1 MRRNQQW
8 SALANFVQHFNAVA
22 LNAFI
27 SMRKILD
34 EFLHCSFVFATDNF
48 CGEKL
53 VGHLVTRAE
62 AGCKFVE
69 YRHRLE
75 FCCTVTEKEFATL
88 SSTFNH
94 QLQPGVDL
102 WPRLQLSSVLLNP
115 TVTQRWRLSL
125 EDPDTRRHR

>member
-27 SMRKILD
+27 SVRKVLD
-34 EFLHCSFVFATDNF
+34 EFLHCSFVFAADNF

-53 VGHLVTRAE
+53 VGHLVTTAE
-62 AGCKFVE
+62 VGCKFVE

-75 FCCTVTEKEFATL
+75 FCRTRDL
-88 SSTFNH
+88 SSTFNL
-94 QLQPGVDL
+94 QLQPGVDF
-102 WPRLQLSSVLLNP
+102 WPRLQLSSV
-115 TVTQRWRLSL
+115 
-125 EDPDTRRHR
+125 